1 MACLGPTV
9 YGLLMSRLMCLFIAI
24 ILSLLPAVASA
35 ASNQKRP
42 KPVWKGYGFLPGYRQ
57 PLSNSIPLYKQKDAM
72 RRLARN
78 ERRHWYIDPVP
89 QYYRWD
95 GEWHYFGRPGF
106 NGGRYNGGSFGPCWT
121 RTPIGAVWN
130 CG

>member
-1 MACLGPTV
+1 
-9 YGLLMSRLMCLFIAI
+9 MSRFMCLSVAI
-24 ILSLLPAVASA
+24 ILSLLPTVASA
-35 ASNQKRP
+35 EPVQKRP

-78 ERRHWYIDPVP
+78 DRRHWYIDPVP